1 MLTGRLP
8 IRNGFY
14 SNNSFGRNGK
24 KTIYYYF
31 CFNLKG
37 VVNLL
42 FKIPAYTPQN
52 MVGGIL
58 DGEILLPEVLREAG
72 YHTKLVGKW
81 HLGHR
86 NQFHPLKVCSK
97 FRHFGKRLR
106 ELEHNCSGSV
116 FFILVIN

>member
-24 KTIYYYF
+24 IY
-31 CFNLKG
+31 
-37 VVNLL
+37 LL
-42 FKIPAYTPQN
+42 FLKRKLERSCCKPLFFKIAAYTPQN

-58 DGEILLPEVLREAG
+58 DEEILLPEVLKEAG

-86 NQFHPLKVCSK
+86 TQFHPLKVCS
-97 FRHFGKRLR
+97 
-106 ELEHNCSGSV
+106 NSV
-116 FFILVIN
+116 ILMKGCVN